1 LRLSPDTLNLLETCP
16 WPGNVRE
23 LENALE
29 YAVALCTGQT
39 IQIEDLP
46 PELRG
51 AEAPPPQGDAAA
63 RRAVPPAENPP
74 DPESERIVKA
84 LAAHRWN
91 RNRAAKAIGVSRS
104 TLWRRMRE
112 LGIE

>member
-1 LRLSPDTLNLLETCP
+1 VLKAYP

-46 PELRG
+46 EEIRAGG
-51 AEAPPPQGDAAA
+51 ATAPPPRPADPAPEPAGRAGAA
-63 RRAVPPAENPP
+63 
-74 DPESERIVKA
+74 DPERERIVEV
-84 LAAHRWN
+84 LEAARWN
-91 RNRAAKAIGVSRS
+91 RRKAADSLGLSRS
-104 TLWRRMRE
+104 TLWRRMRD